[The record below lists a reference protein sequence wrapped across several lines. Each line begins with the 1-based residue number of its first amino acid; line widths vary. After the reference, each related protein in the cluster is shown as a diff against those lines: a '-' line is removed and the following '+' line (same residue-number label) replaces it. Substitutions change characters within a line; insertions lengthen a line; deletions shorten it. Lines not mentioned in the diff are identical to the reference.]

1 MRSISC
7 FPVSKK
13 ALYSMV
19 ALLSDQHAMC
29 NFVVEVGEE
38 EEEDDVENPS
48 AVGLLPSIS
57 RDKTD
62 ESPADERRYFMVFC
76 NALCKSK

>member
-1 MRSISC
+1 
-7 FPVSKK
+7 
-13 ALYSMV
+13 
-19 ALLSDQHAMC
+19 MC

-38 EEEDDVENPS
+38 EAEDDVENPS

-62 ESPADERRYFMVFC
+62 ESPADERRYFMVLR
-76 NALCKSK
+76 NALVVQEQMSQSFCQSKAQRLK

>member
-1 MRSISC
+1 
-7 FPVSKK
+7 
-13 ALYSMV
+13 
-19 ALLSDQHAMC
+19 MC